1 MRYSCAFF
9 DFDGTVAD
17 TKADVWE
24 SLEFAAEC
32 MEAKFPERFR
42 SNPANLAL
50 SSAALYGCA
59 VPALPEGGQQQFT
72 QLVAEH
78 YRHRNPFSHT
88 ALFPGIEKL
97 LQRCVRERMP
107 CYIVTNKPA
116 EPLEKILNGKGWAR
130 YFCGWLC
137 PDSIPDR
144 TLTKPEMISRLLRKH
159 SVQGKPILI
168 GDTFSDIAAAK
179 RCGIDS
185 VGVLYGDGEAAL
197 VLREKPEFVVES
209 PEEIENILFQ
219 KKERRTAKGAS
230 EF

>member
-1 MRYSCAFF
+1 MRFSCAFF

-32 MEAKFPERFR
+32 MGAKFPEQFR
-42 SNPANLAL
+42 SNPAYLAL
-50 SSAALYGCA
+50 SSDALYGYA
-59 VPALPEGGQQQFT
+59 VPALPEGGQQQFA

-97 LQRCVRERMP
+97 LQRCARERMP

-116 EPLEKILNGKGWAR
+116 EPLEKILIEKGWAH
-130 YFCGWLC
+130 YFGGWLC
-137 PDSIPDR
+137 PDSIPGR
-144 TLTKPEMISRLLRKH
+144 ALSKPEMIHRLLREH
-159 SVQGKPILI
+159 PVQGRPVLI

-179 RCGIDS
+179 ECGVDS
-185 VGVLYGDGEAAL
+185 VGVLYGDGEPSL
-197 VLREKPEFVVES
+197 VLREKPEFVAES
-209 PEEIENILFQ
+209 PEEIENILFPE
-219 KKERRTAKGAS
+219 EREENCKGAS